1 MTKLTLT
8 PVDTFFF
15 KNHHATEAGEDTV
28 MESMFPPRPNTI
40 YGALRAAY
48 IHAHTTFDE
57 FVRETDEHVKRWMGT
72 PNQRGEFQLQYCA
85 LTYKQEILLPLPL
98 DYQVIEEKNSL
109 KAYPLLL
116 ANDEKPSSLQ
126 GKWRLASTRREKT
139 KSSQHQYVS
148 LQEWKHAIL
157 HEAPISSLISLSKL
171 VVREEKVGIRLNI
184 GRRTAQKGFFYR
196 VTQGRFRDDGAL
208 AVYIGNGPDF
218 SKVKFARIGGENR
231 PWIIQQSE
239 ETFTLWDEK
248 EQKQLAEKIAQTK
261 VAKIIFLSPAIFER
275 GSRPHDFDDEKMTL
289 PNGVTVKW
297 LTAAIGRPELYGGW
311 DIVRHR
317 PKPRKWMVPAGS
329 VIYVEVEEG
338 DISKLLS
345 VANGMH
351 FTDEGAEEG
360 FGFAVIASA
369 SKNEEEL

>member
-1 MTKLTLT
+1 MTKLTLK

-15 KNHHATEAGEDTV
+15 KNHHVTEAGEDTV

-48 IHAHTTFDE
+48 IHTHTTFDE

-72 PNQRGEFQLQYCA
+72 PNQRGEFRLQYCA
-85 LTYKQEILLPLPL
+85 LTYKQDILLPLPL
-98 DYQVIEEKNSL
+98 DYQVIEEKKSL

-171 VVREEKVGIRLNI
+171 VVREEKVGIRLDI
-184 GRRTAQKGFFYR
+184 GSRTAQEGLLYR
-196 VTQGRFRDDGAL
+196 VMQGRFRDDGAL

-248 EQKQLAEKIAQTK
+248 EKKQLAEKIAQTK
-261 VAKIIFLSPAIFER
+261 VAKIIFLSPAIFES
-275 GSRPHDFDDEKMTL
+275 GSRPCNFDGEKVTL

-329 VIYVEVEEG
+329 VIYVEVEEE
-338 DISKLLS
+338 DISKLLF

-369 SKNEEEL
+369 SKSEEEL

>member
-15 KNHHATEAGEDTV
+15 KNHRVTEAGEDTV

-48 IHAHTTFDE
+48 IHTHTTFDE

-85 LTYKQEILLPLPL
+85 LTYKQDILLPLPL

-116 ANDEKPSSLQ
+116 SKDEKPSSLQ

-148 LQEWKHAIL
+148 LREWKHAIL

-171 VVREEKVGIRLNI
+171 VVREEKVGIRLD
-184 GRRTAQKGFFYR
+184 RESRTAQEGHLYR

-231 PWIIQQSE
+231 PWIIQRSE

-329 VIYVEVEEG
+329 VIYVKVEED